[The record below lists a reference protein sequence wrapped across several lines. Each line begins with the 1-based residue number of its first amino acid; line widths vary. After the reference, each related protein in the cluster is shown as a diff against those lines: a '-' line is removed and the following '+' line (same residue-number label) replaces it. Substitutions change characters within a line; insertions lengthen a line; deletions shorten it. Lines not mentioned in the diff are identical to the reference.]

1 MAPPRPDPEA
11 VLRERPFARI
21 AALERLEPLG
31 EGEGHSGRAF
41 LACAADGRRFKL
53 RVCTSSRRA
62 REIERCMR
70 GLPHVFP
77 QLLARDGRHLLIELL
92 DGVQV
97 SDRKQ
102 LRPHAR
108 RLGRLCAEIHRL
120 GEPRSP
126 RDRLRARLAAAR
138 IRIQLARQL
147 RALRRQGLV
156 DADLERRIRKAW
168 RAWRRRWGVPVSLEL
183 HDAHKA
189 NFMIDGQ
196 GRLRF
201 VDEDGLHYTLRGIG
215 LGKLLADQGARRNLP
230 KRMREWRRFRQGYA
244 ELADAGYLTPGYLDG
259 VLMVELVRSIEF
271 KVRREA
277 RLFKVDAELA
287 ELRELVDRVKPAAGS
302 SDPSGDRHERRDVHP

>member
-1 MAPPRPDPEA
+1 MARSRPDPEA

-31 EGEGHSGRAF
+31 DGEGHSGRAF
-41 LACAADGRRFKL
+41 LAHAADGRRFKL
-53 RVCTSSRRA
+53 RVCASPRRA
-62 REIERCMR
+62 REIEQCMR

-77 QLLARDGRHLLIELL
+77 RLLAREGRYLLIELL
-92 DGVQV
+92 DGMQV
-97 SDRKQ
+97 FDRKQ
-102 LRPHAR
+102 LRPYAQ
-108 RLGRLCAEIHRL
+108 RLGRFCAEIHGL
-120 GEPRSP
+120 GEPRGLGG
-126 RDRLRARLAAAR
+126 RVRARLAAAR
-138 IRIQLARQL
+138 IRLRFARQL

-156 DADLERRIRKAW
+156 DADLERRIRRAW
-168 RAWRRRWGVPVSLEL
+168 RAWRRRWGVPVSLDL

-215 LGKLLADQGARRNLP
+215 LGKLLADQGVRPDSP
-230 KRMREWRRFRQGYA
+230 KRMREWYRFCQGYA

-259 VLMVELVRSIEF
+259 VQMVELVRSIEF
-271 KVRREA
+271 KLRREA

-287 ELRELVDRVKPAAGS
+287 ELRELAERVKPAAGS
-302 SDPSGDRHERRDVHP
+302 ADPSGDRHERRDVHP